1 MAIDHFERHFYK
13 KDQVD
18 WNFNL
23 VFDGQPAVADMVRD
37 YAKIIPHPG
46 LYDPIPPEWLHA
58 TILRIGL
65 TDDYTEAEM
74 LAVAAKVQLSVA
86 GLDLPEFS
94 FDSWWLWSGGIVLH
108 ITPDDEFG
116 KLYDHVLAALTAVVG
131 PKRATHSPHGRL
143 IPHTA
148 LVYPKTYHTEHEV
161 MEQLLAH
168 PIRPAKFRASHMP
181 LIKTWSTNGHYE
193 WEIVQEVTI
202 GKE

>member
-23 VFDGQPAVADMVRD
+23 IFDGQPAVADMAQE
-37 YAKIIPHPG
+37 YAKIIRHPG
-46 LYDPIPPEWLHA
+46 LYDPIPVEWLHA

-65 TDDYTEAEM
+65 TDDYTESEM
-74 LAVAAKVQLSVA
+74 LAVAAKVQASVA

-116 KLYDHVLAALTAVVG
+116 KLYDHVLAALEAVVG
-131 PKRATHSPHGRL
+131 PKRATRSPHGTL
-143 IPHTA
+143 IAHTSLA
-148 LVYPKTYHTEHEV
+148 YPKTYRTEYEV
-161 MEQLLAH
+161 MEQLLAQ
-168 PIRPAKFRASHMP
+168 PVRPAKFRATHMP
-181 LIKTWSTNGHYE
+181 LIRTWPTNGHYE
-193 WEIVQEVTI
+193 WEIVQDITI
-202 GKE
+202 GKQ